1 MMLSCFN
8 LSSNVRAT
16 CVSFL
21 MITVQTALAT
31 RESILTVE
39 AGNIEHYHS
48 LEAPFIHDWF
58 GEGVPLWDIGGD
70 TVVTSQYVRL
80 TPTQESRFGWAWN
93 TIPMQV
99 ENWEARVTLR
109 IHSQRHYGADGMA
122 LWLVE
127 KPYKAEMAGPL
138 MGMEAGFKGIGIII
152 DTYDNDG
159 DAANP
164 SIMVIKSDGTKSSW
178 DTDKDL
184 KGEREIHCTRANFRT
199 MTRDNDVSQIKMS
212 YYHGKLSVYVKEKYN
227 DEMLECGK
235 IEMMVPTGY
244 YWGWTA
250 HTGGVFD
257 NHDIID
263 FQVRALNTN
272 RYLAKL
278 HAEAFAQQRQQ
289 NQPQMPNQNPQQQ
302 QIPPPVAPPAV
313 PQNNQQF
320 NNQQPQQQQQQ
331 INTQQ
336 SNNNPQQQQFNDQNQ
351 QFNNQPNNQQ
361 FNNNQNNQQ
370 FNNQNLNQNQM

>member
-152 DTYDNDG
+152 DTFENGG
-159 DAANP
+159 DKDTPLVRLIHNPTGAANNWNTNTDLHDGLIGCTGVTNMRQHTTRVQTIELIVRYYGNTITMRLI
-164 SIMVIKSDGTKSSW
+164 SDEVTSETTCFKSYTFPDPPEGGAIPI
-178 DTDKDL
+178 D
-184 KGEREIHCTRANFRT
+184 
-199 MTRDNDVSQIKMS
+199 
-212 YYHGKLSVYVKEKYN
+212 YYFGL
-227 DEMLECGK
+227 
-235 IEMMVPTGY
+235 
-244 YWGWTA
+244 TA
-250 HTGGVFD
+250 HTGGAFD
-257 NHDIID
+257 NHDILSLTVRPLGSID
-263 FQVRALNTN
+263 DPDYPAAARERQRKANNALAFDTQEEEFKKQ
-272 RYLAKL
+272 YYTTTTYQKL
-278 HAEAFAQQRQQ
+278 SQDHFD
-289 NQPQMPNQNPQQQ
+289 
-302 QIPPPVAPPAV
+302 
-313 PQNNQQF
+313 
-320 NNQQPQQQQQQ
+320 
-331 INTQQ
+331 
-336 SNNNPQQQQFNDQNQ
+336 SNGQ
-351 QFNNQPNNQQ
+351 
-361 FNNNQNNQQ
+361 
-370 FNNQNLNQNQM
+370 